1 MSWYGAFA
9 AAVRLATPLAARVRV
24 TGLDNI
30 PSSGPFLLIAN
41 HQGLLDPIL
50 IQAFCPRT
58 VFTLTKSSQFRG
70 PVFRW
75 LLPRLNAIPV
85 RRYQVDPQV
94 VRVALRVLEGGQA
107 LGLYPEGERAWDGR
121 LQPFR
126 LGSIRLMLKA
136 GVPVLPARID
146 GSYDVWP
153 RWSRIPRRAGVRIH
167 FGVPLYFGRHDRR
180 RDREAALPDAI
191 RRTREAL
198 GAAA

>member
-1 MSWYGAFA
+1 MSWYRAFA
-9 AAVRLATPLAARVRV
+9 ALVRLLSPLVARIRV
-24 TGLDNI
+24 TGLEHV
-30 PSSGPFLLIAN
+30 PGSGPFLLIAN

-50 IQAFCPRT
+50 IQAFCSRP
-58 VFTLTKSSQFRG
+58 VFALTKSSQFRG
-70 PVFRW
+70 AVFRW

-85 RRYQVDPQV
+85 RRYQVDAQV
-94 VRVALRVLEGGQA
+94 VRVALRVLGRGQA
-107 LGLYPEGERAWDGR
+107 LGLYPEGERSWDGR

-126 LGSIRLMLKA
+126 LGSVRLMLKA

-153 RWSRIPRRAGVRIH
+153 RWSRVPRRAEVRIH
-167 FGVPLYFGRHDRR
+167 FRAPLYFGRHDRR
-180 RDREAALPDAI
+180 EDREAALDDAV

>member
-1 MSWYGAFA
+1 VSWYGAFA
-9 AAVRLATPLAARVRV
+9 ALVRVAAPVAARVRV
-24 TGLDNI
+24 TGI
-30 PSSGPFLLIAN
+30 EHVPPSGPFLLIAN

-50 IQAFCPRT
+50 IQAFCPRP

-70 PVFRW
+70 SVFRW

-85 RRYQVDPQV
+85 RRYQVDGQV
-94 VRVALRVLEGGQA
+94 VRVALRVLERGQA
-107 LGLYPEGERAWDGR
+107 LGLYPEGERSWDGR
-121 LQPFR
+121 VQPFR

-153 RWSRIPRRAGVRIH
+153 RWSGVPRRAEVRIH
-167 FGVPLYFGRHDRR
+167 FGAPLYFGRHDRR
-180 RDREAALPDAI
+180 ADREAALAEAV